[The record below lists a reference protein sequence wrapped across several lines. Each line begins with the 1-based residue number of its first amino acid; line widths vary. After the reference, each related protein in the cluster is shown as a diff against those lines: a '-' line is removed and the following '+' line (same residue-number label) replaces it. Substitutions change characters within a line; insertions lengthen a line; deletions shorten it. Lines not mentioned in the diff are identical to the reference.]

1 MRVNFPAVLQQ
12 VHPMLP
18 LAGCWVNSSAP
29 KFLWGGQLTSIS
41 VSSTSSIVLPN
52 HGAGPNLATTANCEE
67 LGLPFCPHIFGS
79 KSPMPSPS
87 WPTLLSCQC
96 EVQGLLS
103 HDLEP
108 VRVRAMSPA
117 LMTPGTSLLATAG
130 SKMEKGE
137 SITHA
142 PMASHTSGVAQA
154 LSCSCSQGT
163 LTCHLY
169 CVSKMRYRTSVLQM
183 KRGRSSSPSLIPQ

>member
-1 MRVNFPAVLQQ
+1 MLFSPADSPHQHHEGELS
-12 VHPMLP
+12 
-18 LAGCWVNSSAP
+18 SSAP
-29 KFLWGGQLTSIS
+29 ASPPNAATSRMLGQLFCSKALGGQLTSIS

-52 HGAGPNLATTANCEE
+52 HGAGPNLETTATCEE
-67 LGLPFCPHIFGS
+67 LELLFCPHIFGA

-87 WPTLLSCQC
+87 WPALMSFQGEVQALLSQ
-96 EVQGLLS
+96 
-103 HDLEP
+103 DLEP

-117 LMTPGTSLLATAG
+117 LMTPGISLLATAG
-130 SKMEKGE
+130 SKTEKVE

-163 LTCHLY
+163 LTCHHY
-169 CVSKMRYRTSVLQM
+169 CASKMR
-183 KRGRSSSPSLIPQ
+183 

>member
-1 MRVNFPAVLQQ
+1 MLFSPAESPHQHREGELS
-12 VHPMLP
+12 
-18 LAGCWVNSSAP
+18 SSAP
-29 KFLWGGQLTSIS
+29 ASAPNAATSRMLGQLFCSQVLGGGQLTSIS

-142 PMASHTSGVAQA
+142 PMA
-154 LSCSCSQGT
+154 
-163 LTCHLY
+163 
-169 CVSKMRYRTSVLQM
+169 
-183 KRGRSSSPSLIPQ
+183 